1 MKLSAES
8 LIAMAFPVGMVLFG
22 ATIFG
27 IRFFR
32 TRRTAKEDPELLVLG
47 AVSRSLHER
56 GELAATLG
64 QLQTVHEKLVDA
76 LPFGLLWVDQKNQ
89 VAALNSMGRELLG
102 VKPGVVGLD
111 TSFVLE
117 PFPWLLE
124 GLHRGPGPG
133 WRCEGANAEGAMKR
147 WRLRRIEAPNQV
159 GALLSFEDITEQ
171 EAEDRRRQLRE
182 RFAELGEMTA
192 GVAHQLKNGLAVLK
206 GHGQLLYRA
215 GHVDVSKDLL
225 DEVDELDRVIQKF
238 LQWAKPLEPEYSE
251 TNLGEV
257 ANEVITEIAKR
268 PLSHGR
274 TLKCEGQ
281 GRAMADPMLLHQALL
296 NLLENACQAT
306 PRGGEIRVV
315 VEDGRIQIL
324 DQGPGMGEDTLLQML
339 RPFESGRPD
348 GTGLGLPLALKW
360 INAQGA
366 DLRFEKREEGGTR
379 VEIWW

>member
-1 MKLSAES
+1 
-8 LIAMAFPVGMVLFG
+8 
-22 ATIFG
+22 
-27 IRFFR
+27 
-32 TRRTAKEDPELLVLG
+32 
-47 AVSRSLHER
+47 
-56 GELAATLG
+56 
-64 QLQTVHEKLVDA
+64 
-76 LPFGLLWVDQKNQ
+76 
-89 VAALNSMGRELLG
+89 
-102 VKPGVVGLD
+102 
-111 TSFVLE
+111 
-117 PFPWLLE
+117 
-124 GLHRGPGPG
+124 
-133 WRCEGANAEGAMKR
+133 
-147 WRLRRIEAPNQV
+147 
-159 GALLSFEDITEQ
+159 
-171 EAEDRRRQLRE
+171 
-182 RFAELGEMTA
+182 MTA

-238 LQWAKPLEPEYSE
+238 LQWAKPLEPDYSE
-251 TNLGEV
+251 TKLEEV
-257 ANEVITEIAKR
+257 AQAAITEIEKR

-274 TLKCEGQ
+274 TLKLQGQ

-306 PRGGEIRVV
+306 PRGGEISVV

-324 DQGPGMGEDTLLQML
+324 DQGPGMGEETLVQML

-366 DLRFEKREEGGTR
+366 DLRFQKREEGGTR